1 MIINENID
9 HGRHRKGGPD
19 SRFFKIRNLLNALFM
34 LLAIIGVAVYALSSH
49 TTGTIIVLVA
59 MVFKFI
65 ECCLRIIR

>member
-9 HGRHRKGGPD
+9 HGRHRRGVPD
-19 SRFFKIRNLLNALFM
+19 SRFFKIRNLLNLLFM
-34 LLAIIGVAVYALSSH
+34 LLAIVGVAVYALSSH
-49 TTGTIIVLVA
+49 TTGTFIVLVA

>member
-9 HGRHRKGGPD
+9 HGRHRRGGPD
-19 SRFFKIRNLLNALFM
+19 SRFFKIRNLLNLLFM
-34 LLAIIGVAVYALSSH
+34 LLAIVGVAVYALSSH
-49 TTGTIIVLVA
+49 TTGTVIVLVA